1 VSVGFIHPGAW
12 LLAALFAVLIALYL
26 WEQARRQVDVPSL
39 LLWQV
44 VPESVRRASRF
55 RPDWLFVLQ
64 SVLLALL
71 IGGLADPYFTDGSG
85 GTAPMRTIFVV
96 DCSASMQA
104 REGRTTRFEMARAAL
119 ARRIAALRP
128 GHEAMLI
135 AAAHH
140 PQVVSPSSRDHS
152 ALLTRLAGL
161 EPVDARASLD
171 TALAVAQRAAAAD
184 DRPARIELFTD
195 TPRDQLSARWRDG
208 VGVFQLGETDDN
220 LAIESVQVFQGRFQD
235 HRTAHAY
242 VAIRN
247 FAHRE
252 AHGVLTLQLDDTV
265 FSRSGFSLAPRSVG
279 GFPLDDLPNPG
290 VLRAS
295 LDIDDALAAD
305 NRAFAYVRPVR
316 PVRVR
321 VFTDDPTLEQQLRR
335 IAGATANLTVEF
347 FAADAYTVATGADLV
362 IFHRVAP
369 PLPADTPS
377 LYVLPLP
384 AEGNPFTVR
393 GQPRDV
399 SLLDW
404 DVRHPV
410 LRDLRPELP
419 FPLRAVEDIDVPVW
433 ADRLLA
439 ARADGRDLALAF
451 AGEADG
457 QRRAVLAFDLARD
470 DLLGADHVNLLLFF
484 LNLLDWLTPSEDAV
498 RIMHTGDVE
507 IVDRLPV
514 RTRHVVD
521 PRNRTIELPADRSVA
536 IDAAFAGE
544 YRVAANGTAVRVFAN
559 FADSEESDIGRAK
572 SGYIA
577 PEPRTYRRSQAPTPP
592 HGLARWLYAIAA
604 ALLLLEWMVARRNA

>member
-1 VSVGFIHPGAW
+1 MGFIHPGAW
-12 LLAALFAVLIALYL
+12 LFAALFAVLIALYL
-26 WEQARRQVDVPSL
+26 WERARRHVDVPSL

-44 VPESVRRASRF
+44 VPESVRRSSRF
-55 RPDWLFVLQ
+55 QPDWLFVLQ
-64 SVLLALL
+64 SILLALL
-71 IGGLADPYFTDGSG
+71 IAGLADPYVTDGSG
-85 GTAPMRTIFVV
+85 GSMPMRTIFVV

-104 REGRTTRFEMARAAL
+104 REGRTTRFEMARVAL
-119 ARRIAALRP
+119 ASRIAALRP
-128 GHEAMLI
+128 DDEAMLI

-140 PQVVSPSSRDHS
+140 PQVVAPFSRDHS
-152 ALLTRLAGL
+152 ALLTRLAAL
-161 EPVDARASLD
+161 EPVDARASID
-171 TALAVAQRAAAAD
+171 TALAVAQRAAAAGH
-184 DRPARIELFTD
+184 RPTRIELFTD
-195 TPRDQLSARWRDG
+195 TPRDQLAARWRDG

-235 HRTAHAY
+235 YRTAHAY

-279 GFPLDDLPNPG
+279 GFPLHDLPSPG

-305 NRAFAYVRPVR
+305 NRAFAYVQPVR
-316 PVRVR
+316 ALRVR
-321 VFTDDPTLEQQLRR
+321 VFTDDPALEHQLRR
-335 IAGATANLTVEF
+335 IAGATASLAVEF
-347 FAADAYTVATGADLV
+347 LPPDAYTVATGSDLV
-362 IFHRVAP
+362 IFHRIAP

-384 AEGNPFTVR
+384 ATGNPFTVR
-393 GQPRDV
+393 GRPRDV

-419 FPLRAVEDIDVPVW
+419 FPLRGVEDIDVPVW
-433 ADRLLA
+433 ADPLLT
-439 ARADGRDLALAF
+439 ARSDGRDLALAF

-498 RIMHTGDVE
+498 RIMHTGNVE
-507 IVDRLPV
+507 IVDQLPL

-521 PRNRTIELPADRSVA
+521 PRNHKTEFPADRSVA

-559 FADSEESDIGRAK
+559 FADSDESDIGRAK
-572 SGYIA
+572 TGYVA
-577 PEPRTYRRSQAPTPP
+577 PEPRTSRRVDAAPPRGVAP
-592 HGLARWLYAIAA
+592 WLYAIAA
-604 ALLLLEWMVARRNA
+604 ALLVLEWMVARWRA